1 MKIKFKSQKPKK
13 KKMDRRNQVH
23 LFLNPDVFSELSQ
36 IELPVF
42 TAPRQGSCSWH
53 SFVFSVKLLGMG

>member
-1 MKIKFKSQKPKK
+1 MG
-13 KKMDRRNQVH
+13 RRNQVH